1 MLDLP
6 HSRLPIPFVWFC
18 LVFQIETVMFFKY
31 IANNMNSWLPK
42 THCQIRPIL
51 IFIFSIFH
59 FFSEVKN
66 VSFKWSVLDF
76 IVFPKRFCPI
86 ETKNSTFQ
94 SYKNTHFS
102 WLIAQILYKN
112 ENPILERNF
121 ICKVCTIVLENWA
134 FLWLWKV
141 LFLVSMGQN
150 LLGKIII

>member
-1 MLDLP
+1 M
-6 HSRLPIPFVWFC
+6 
-18 LVFQIETVMFFKY
+18 VFPTIKSFFYLKWTWLFSSY
-31 IANNMNSWLPK
+31 IVVVVLLNLLYIIYLQLIM

-51 IFIFSIFH
+51 TFIFSIFH
-59 FFSEVKN
+59 FFSEVKKG
-66 VSFKWSVLDF
+66 SFKWSVLDF